1 MRAAAAA
8 APAHKKSASRGT
20 GGGRPRKRARHG
32 KGDGD
37 LISKLPDDILGTIV
51 SLLPTKDGARTQ
63 ALARRWRPLW
73 LSAPLNLDAGD
84 LLYKDFKKFSLVSR
98 ILSDHPG
105 PGRRFAFN
113 CIRLHKVKKRY
124 AEDAA
129 QIESW
134 FHSRALDG
142 LQELDISFLELEY
155 GQPDKLYPLPPSV
168 LRLAA
173 TLQVATIGKCDF
185 PKEVAPS
192 LSFSVLKELSLW
204 RISISDDVF
213 RGVMSSCPVLE
224 ALKLKQFPDMG
235 CLHISSP
242 TLKII
247 VIEHLFQYRREVII
261 EDTPSLERLL
271 LPYSGFGAEIIRVVR
286 APKLEILGLLSP
298 SIPEIQIADLVFQGL
313 TPPSVKNTIQTV
325 KVLAL
330 DFSRPDLNA
339 VLDILR
345 CFPCLQNLYVI
356 WGGYN
361 RPEMKNV
368 RRYDPLDP
376 VNCLESHLKVMVLKN
391 YGGGE
396 EHAGFAKFFV
406 LNAKVLKEIKFEVC
420 EKIDINKKWM
430 IDQHKL
436 LEVETRASRDAQ
448 LKFRGGSSCLGCQS
462 LGAWVRPLH

>member
-1 MRAAAAA
+1 MRAATEAAAA
-8 APAHKKSASRGT
+8 APAHKKSASRGV
-20 GGGRPRKRARHG
+20 GGGRPRKPAR
-32 KGDGD
+32 DGD
-37 LISKLPDDILGTIV
+37 LISKIPDDILGTIV

-73 LSAPLNLDAGD
+73 RSTPLNLDAGD
-84 LLYKDFKKFSLVSR
+84 LHSNDFKKFSIVSR
-98 ILSDHPG
+98 ILPDHPG

-113 CIRLHKVKKRY
+113 RIRLHKVKKK
-124 AEDAA
+124 
-129 QIESW
+129 
-134 FHSRALDG
+134 
-142 LQELDISFLELEY
+142 
-155 GQPDKLYPLPPSV
+155 PDKLYPLPPSV

-185 PKEVAPS
+185 PKEDAPS
-192 LSFSVLKELSLW
+192 LSFSVLKQLTLW

-247 VIEHLFQYRREVII
+247 VIEDLFQCRREVII

-271 LPYSGFGAEIIRVVR
+271 QPYPGFGAEIIRVVR

-298 SIPEIQIADLVFQGL
+298 CIPEIEIANLVFQGL
-313 TPPSVKNTIQTV
+313 MPPSLKNTIQTV

-330 DFSRPDLNA
+330 EFSGQDLNA

-345 CFPCLQNLYVI
+345 CFPCLQKLYVI
-356 WGGYN
+356 WDGYN
-361 RPEMKNV
+361 KPEMKNV
-368 RRYDPLDP
+368 RQYDPLDP
-376 VNCLESHLKVMVLKN
+376 INCLESHLKVMVLKN

-406 LNAKVLKEIKFEVC
+406 LNAKVLKEIIFEVC
-420 EKIDINKKWM
+420 KKIDINKKWM

-448 LKFRGGSSCLGCQS
+448 LKFRGGSCLDKFLVSGDLSISDPFDCS
-462 LGAWVRPLH
+462 VL